1 MNYKMWA
8 IAMFAGAAAFGQAT
22 AMDVITRAAE
32 ALGGKDKVLAVKTL
46 VIEGSGINP
55 NVGQN
60 PLPDSPLLNWNVP
73 EFKRSID
80 LANGRMRVEQHR
92 IAGFDFAL
100 ATDVHQNMGLDGGL
114 AFNVN
119 PDGAAQRASDAVA
132 ADRRVEMLGNPVTI
146 VRAAL
151 DPAAKVSNLRKKGGE
166 QRIDIATAA
175 GDKLTLA
182 VSAKTG
188 LPASVSWLSSSEN
201 LGDVIN
207 TTSFS
212 DYETVS
218 GLKLPKRY
226 ITTIDFRNWVTSDIQ
241 VSKNIVDGSLSDLA
255 APASVKASPSPQP
268 QPISVDAQQVGK
280 GIWWL
285 AGNGNARSIL
295 FEFDDHL
302 TLFETPTSEAR
313 SKAVIDKARSVVPNK
328 PLTEVIV
335 SHHHFDHTGG
345 LRTAVAEG
353 LTVIS
358 HKGNE
363 GIFKEV
369 TSRKATLKP
378 DLLTQSGKTLKFRG
392 VDDTLVLKDTSMEVV
407 IYHVK
412 DNTHSPLLLMAYVP
426 RDKIL
431 VQGDLI
437 DVGWTQHPWA
447 DNYAKNLELRK
458 IEFAKDVP
466 VHGKIQTHAE
476 ELAAI
481 AAMKKQ

>member
-1 MNYKMWA
+1 MNIGRTA
-8 IAMFAGAAAFGQAT
+8 ILLLAVAAAFGQSPEMT
-22 AMDVITRAAE
+22 AVTRAAE
-32 ALGGKDKVLAVKTL
+32 ALGGKDKVLAVRTL
-46 VIEGSGINP
+46 TIEGSGINP

-60 PLPDSPLLNWNVP
+60 PLPDSPLLTWNVP
-73 EFKRSID
+73 EFKRSLD

-92 IAGFDFAL
+92 IAAFDFAL
-100 ATDVHQNMGLDGGL
+100 ATDVRQNMGLDGGI

-119 PDGAAQRASDAVA
+119 PDGTSQRAGEAVV
-132 ADRRVEMLGNPVTI
+132 ADRRIDMLGNPVTI

-151 DPAAKVSNLRKKGGE
+151 DPAAKLSNLRKKSGE
-166 QRIDIATAA
+166 QKVDITTAA

-182 VSAKTG
+182 VNTKTG
-188 LPASVSWLSSSEN
+188 LPSSVSWMSSSEN
-201 LGDVIN
+201 LGDVVN
-207 TTSFS
+207 TTGFLN
-212 DYETVS
+212 YETVD

-226 ITTIDFRNWVTSDIQ
+226 LSTIDFRNWVTADIQ
-241 VSKNIVDGSLSDLA
+241 VSKNIVDGDVGDLA
-255 APASVKASPSPQP
+255 APASVKASPAPRPQP
-268 QPISVDAQQVGK
+268 VSVDAQEVGK

-313 SKAVIDKARSVVPNK
+313 SKAVIDKARSIVPNK

-353 LTVIS
+353 LVVIS

-378 DLLTQSGKTLKFRG
+378 DLLTASGKTLKFRG
-392 VDDTLVLKDTSMEVV
+392 VDDTLVLKDKSMEVV

-466 VHGKIQTHAE
+466 VHGKIQTHPE